1 MFKISVAAEE
11 IELMPLCAFPGEIH
25 VIDREGRDLNQAIA
39 YLKNQEMIGFDTE
52 SRPVF
57 SPGQQNHG
65 VALLQLSGPDHAFL
79 FRTQKIGMPKG
90 LCKVMAS
97 RDILKI
103 GAAVRDDVRGL
114 QRFNRFDP
122 HGYVDL
128 QCIAWE
134 WGIKDK
140 SVKKLAANIL
150 GLKVS
155 KAQQL
160 SNWEAETLTPAQK
173 MYSATDAWVC
183 LEMYRKLL
191 ATPKSPLGVQ
201 NLEVVGQ

>member
-1 MFKISVAAEE
+1 
-11 IELMPLCAFPGEIH
+11 MPLCTFPGEIH
-25 VIDREGRDLNQAIA
+25 VIDREGRELNRAIS
-39 YLKNQEMIGFDTE
+39 YLKEQKMIGFDTE

-57 SPGQQNHG
+57 SPGQRNHG

-90 LCKVMAS
+90 LCKIMAS
-97 RDILKI
+97 KDILKI

-128 QCIAWE
+128 QSIAWE

-140 SVKKLAANIL
+140 SVKKLAANVL
-150 GLKVS
+150 HRKVS
-155 KAQQL
+155 KTQQL
-160 SNWEAETLTPAQK
+160 SNWEADELTSAQK

-191 ATPKSPLGVQ
+191 ATPKSPLGVE
-201 NLEVVGQ
+201 NLEISGQ

>member
-1 MFKISVAAEE
+1 MFRISFEAEE
-11 IELMPLCAFPGEIH
+11 IESLPLCSFPGEIH
-25 VIDREGRDLNQAIA
+25 VIDREGRDLNRAIA
-39 YLKNQEMIGFDTE
+39 YLKEQEMIGFDTE

-57 SPGQQNHG
+57 SPGQRNHG

-90 LCKVMAS
+90 LCRIMS
-97 RDILKI
+97 SGEILKI
-103 GAAVRDDVRGL
+103 GAAVHDDVRGL
-114 QRFNRFDP
+114 QRFNRFEP

-128 QCIAWE
+128 QSIAWE

-160 SNWEAETLTPAQK
+160 SNWEADVLSPAQK

-183 LEMYRKLL
+183 LTMYKKLL
-191 ATPKSPLGVQ
+191 TVPKSPLGVQ
-201 NLEVVGQ
+201 NLESACQ

>member
-1 MFKISVAAEE
+1 MIKIICQHPVIITFCNDLHEHFDIFFSVNNSFISA
-11 IELMPLCAFPGEIH
+11 
-25 VIDREGRDLNQAIA
+25 
-39 YLKNQEMIGFDTE
+39 
-52 SRPVF
+52 
-57 SPGQQNHG
+57 
-65 VALLQLSGPDHAFL
+65 DHAFL

-90 LCKVMAS
+90 LCKIMAS
-97 RDILKI
+97 HDILTI

-114 QRFNRFDP
+114 QRFSRFDP

-160 SNWEAETLTPAQK
+160 SNWEAETLTQAQK

-191 ATPKSPLGVQ
+191 NTPKSPRGVQ

>member
-1 MFKISVAAEE
+1 MFKISIAAEE
-11 IELMPLCAFPGEIH
+11 IEPMPLCAFPGEIH
-25 VIDREGRDLNQAIA
+25 TIDREGQELNRAIA
-39 YLKNQEMIGFDTE
+39 YLKEQKMIGFDTE

-57 SPGQQNHG
+57 SPGQRNHG

-90 LCKVMAS
+90 LCKIMAS

-114 QRFNRFDP
+114 QRFSRFDP

-160 SNWEAETLTPAQK
+160 SNWEAETLTQAQK

-191 ATPKSPLGVQ
+191 NTPKSPLGVQ

>member
-1 MFKISVAAEE
+1 MFKISIAAEE
-11 IELMPLCAFPGEIH
+11 IEPMPLCAFPGEIH
-25 VIDREGRDLNQAIA
+25 TIDREGQELNRAIA
-39 YLKNQEMIGFDTE
+39 YLKEQEMIGFDTE

-57 SPGQQNHG
+57 SPGQRNHG

-90 LCKVMAS
+90 LCRIMAS

-114 QRFNRFDP
+114 QRFSRFDP

-160 SNWEAETLTPAQK
+160 SNWEAETLTQAQK

-191 ATPKSPLGVQ
+191 NTPKSPLGVQ

>member
-1 MFKISVAAEE
+1 MFKISIAAEE
-11 IELMPLCAFPGEIH
+11 IEAMPLCSFPGEIH
-25 VIDREGRDLNQAIA
+25 TIDREGRELNRAIA
-39 YLKNQEMIGFDTE
+39 YLKEQPMIGFDTE

-57 SPGQQNHG
+57 SPGQRNHG
-65 VALLQLSGPDHAFL
+65 VALLQLSGPDHAYL
-79 FRTQKIGMPKG
+79 FRTQRIGMPKG
-90 LCKVMAS
+90 LCKIMS
-97 RDILKI
+97 SPDILKI

-114 QRFNRFDP
+114 QRFARFAS

-128 QCIAWE
+128 QQIAWE
-134 WGIKDK
+134 WGIRDK

-160 SNWEAETLTPAQK
+160 SNWEAENLTAAQK

-183 LEMYRKLL
+183 LQMYRKLL

-201 NLEVVGQ
+201 NLIVSGQ

>member
-1 MFKISVAAEE
+1 MFKISIAAEE
-11 IELMPLCAFPGEIH
+11 IEPMPLCAFPGEIH
-25 VIDREGRDLNQAIA
+25 TIDREGQELNRAIA
-39 YLKNQEMIGFDTE
+39 YLKEQEMIGFDTE

-57 SPGQQNHG
+57 SPGQRNHG

-90 LCKVMAS
+90 LCKIMAS

-114 QRFNRFDP
+114 QRFSRFDP

-160 SNWEAETLTPAQK
+160 SNWEAETLTQAQK

-191 ATPKSPLGVQ
+191 NTPKSPLGVQ